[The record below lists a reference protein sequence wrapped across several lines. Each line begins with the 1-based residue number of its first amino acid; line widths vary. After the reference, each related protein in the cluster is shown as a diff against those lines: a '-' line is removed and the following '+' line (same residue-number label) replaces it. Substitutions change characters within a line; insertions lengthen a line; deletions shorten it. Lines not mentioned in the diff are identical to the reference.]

1 MSASSDNGKSRPKPT
16 PPAAASQPVD
26 RPLLRLIP
34 LDDTVVFPN
43 MGITL
48 TVDVGE
54 DERVVLVPR
63 HENEFLEVGTIAEV
77 EDHLRLPGGGR
88 AVALS
93 GEHRA
98 LIGAAQTGVDGE
110 LRVEIDE
117 RPDGV
122 PTDGRTR
129 NLEREYRAIVEEI
142 LELRG
147 DDGRIAAFLR
157 AIVEPGPLADSAG
170 YSPNLSY
177 AQKVELLRTLDVTD
191 RLELSV
197 KLQRESLAE
206 LQVRKRIREDV
217 QDGAE
222 KQQRDYFLRKQ
233 MESIRKE
240 LGEDEG
246 SVADEYRA
254 KIEAAG
260 MPEEVHEQALK
271 ELGRLER
278 MGEQTGESSMI
289 RTYLDW
295 LIAVPWAKRSDEHLD
310 PAGARVVLDADHAGL
325 EDVKDRITEYL
336 AVRKLRQDRGIEADP
351 KSGAI
356 LTLIGPP
363 GTGKTSIGESIARA
377 LGREFVRMSLG
388 GVRDEAEIRGH
399 RRTYI
404 GALPGRL
411 VRALRDAGTMNP
423 VILLDEVDKVGADWR
438 GDPSA
443 ALLEVLDPAQN
454 HSFRDHYLDVEL
466 DLSQVMFI
474 ATANVADTIPGPLLD
489 RMEVIRFDGY
499 TSEEKLAI
507 AKGYLWPRQRDRN
520 GLLEGEVEIDDE
532 LLRLVIA
539 EYTREAG
546 VRSLERELGTLLRK
560 TATKIASTLPVEGSA
575 KATGGAQDGAKEAG
589 AQSEGNEPVD
599 EESVAKPAAK
609 PTDTAP
615 LEEAEPAAKA
625 QPAEP
630 TAKKAP
636 KKAAARKAPPVKID
650 LETVREALGRQR
662 FFQESA
668 SRTATPGVATGLAV
682 TGTGGDVLF
691 VEATAMKSS
700 GSGGGGGLVLTGQLG
715 DVMKESARIALS
727 YVRGHAEEIGIEE
740 GAFEG
745 QEFHVHVPAGAIPKD
760 GPSAGVTMVTALAS
774 LLSGRAVK
782 HTVGMTGEVT
792 LQGRVLP
799 IGGLKQKVLAAHAA
813 GLTDVILPERNRGD
827 LDDIPQE
834 VREQMTFHPVMT
846 VQEVLDRALE
856 PAREVVTSQAS

>member
-1 MSASSDNGKSRPKPT
+1 MPSSPEQHPSTPSVPKQT
-16 PPAAASQPVD
+16 
-26 RPLLRLIP
+26 LRLIP
-34 LDDTVVFPN
+34 LEDTVVFPS

-48 TVDVGE
+48 TVDVGD

-63 HENEFLEVGTIAEV
+63 HENEFLEVGTVAEV
-77 EDHLRLPGGGR
+77 SEQLRLPGGGH
-88 AVALS
+88 AVAIS
-93 GEHRA
+93 GQHRA
-98 LIGAAQTGVDGE
+98 LIGAAQTGPSGE
-110 LRVEIDE
+110 LRVEVDE
-117 RPDGV
+117 RPDEV
-122 PTDGRTR
+122 PVDGRTR
-129 NLEREYRAIVEEI
+129 NLEREYRATVEEI

-157 AIVEPGPLADSAG
+157 AIAEPGALADSAG

-177 AQKVELLRTLDVTD
+177 EQKVELLRTLDVTE
-191 RLELSV
+191 RLELAV

-217 QDGAE
+217 QEGAE
-222 KQQRDYFLRKQ
+222 NQQREYFLRKQ

-246 SVADEYRA
+246 SVAEEYRA
-254 KIEAAG
+254 KIEAAE
-260 MPEEVHEQALK
+260 MPEEVNEQALK

-295 LIAVPWAKRSDEHLD
+295 LIAVPWSKRSDERLD
-310 PAGARVVLDADHAGL
+310 PVAARAVLDADHAGL

-336 AVRKLRQDRGIEADP
+336 AVRKLRADRGIEADGRAGNR
-351 KSGAI
+351 SGAI

-377 LGREFVRMSLG
+377 TGREFVRMSLG

-466 DLSQVMFI
+466 DLSQVMFL

-489 RMEVIRFDGY
+489 RMETIRFDGY

-520 GLLEGEVEIDDE
+520 GLREDEVEISDE
-532 LLRLVIA
+532 VLRTVIA

-546 VRSLERELGTLLRK
+546 VRNLERELGTVLRK
-560 TATKIASTLPVEGSA
+560 TATRIASRKTKL
-575 KATGGAQDGAKEAG
+575 KA
-589 AQSEGNEPVD
+589 
-599 EESVAKPAAK
+599 
-609 PTDTAP
+609 
-615 LEEAEPAAKA
+615 
-625 QPAEP
+625 
-630 TAKKAP
+630 
-636 KKAAARKAPPVKID
+636 PVKID
-650 LETVREALGRQR
+650 LETVRDALGRQK

-682 TGTGGDVLF
+682 TGAGGDVLF
-691 VEATAMKSS
+691 VEATAMKAGDSAA
-700 GSGGGGGLVLTGQLG
+700 GNGLVLTGQLG

-727 YVRGHAEEIGIEE
+727 YVRGHAEELGIEE
-740 GAFEG
+740 SSFEG
-745 QEFHVHVPAGAIPKD
+745 REFHVHVPAGAIPKD

-774 LLSGRAVK
+774 LLSGRPVK

-799 IGGLKQKVLAAHAA
+799 IGGFKQKALAAHAA

-827 LDDIPQE
+827 LDDIPEE

-856 PAREVVTSQAS
+856 PVRDVALS

>member
-1 MSASSDNGKSRPKPT
+1 MTA
-16 PPAAASQPVD
+16 PADTSQTQPSQPK
-26 RPLLRLIP
+26 PLLRLIP

-77 EDHLRLPGGGR
+77 TEHIRLPGGGR
-88 AVALS
+88 AIAIS

-98 LIGAAQTGVDGE
+98 LIGAAQTGAEGE
-110 LRVEIDE
+110 LRVEVDE
-117 RPDGV
+117 RPDAEPV
-122 PTDGRTR
+122 DGRTR
-129 NLEREYRAIVEEI
+129 ELEREYRAVVEEI

-157 AIVEPGPLADSAG
+157 AIAEPGALADSAG

-177 AQKVELLRTLDVTD
+177 EQKVELLRTLDVTE
-191 RLELSV
+191 RLELAV

-217 QDGAE
+217 QEGAE
-222 KQQRDYFLRKQ
+222 KQQREYFLRKQ
-233 MESIRKE
+233 MDSIRKE
-240 LGEDEG
+240 LGDDDA
-246 SVADEYRA
+246 SVAEEYRA
-254 KIEAAG
+254 KIEEAD
-260 MPEEVHEQALK
+260 MPEDVQEQALK
-271 ELGRLER
+271 ELARLER

-295 LIAVPWAKRSDEHLD
+295 LIAVPWGKRSEEHLD
-310 PAGARVVLDADHAGL
+310 PVAARAVLDADHAGL

-336 AVRKLRQDRGIEADP
+336 AVRKLRQDRNIEADP

-377 LGREFVRMSLG
+377 TGREFVRMSLG

-454 HSFRDHYLDVEL
+454 HSFRDHYLDVEM
-466 DLSQVMFI
+466 DLSQVMFL

-489 RMEVIRFDGY
+489 RMEVIHFDGY

-520 GLLEGEVEIDDE
+520 GLRDDEVEISDDV
-532 LLRLVIA
+532 LRTIIG

-546 VRSLERELGTLLRK
+546 VRNLERELGTVLRK
-560 TATKIASTLPVEGSA
+560 TATQIASG
-575 KATGGAQDGAKEAG
+575 KAET
-589 AQSEGNEPVD
+589 
-599 EESVAKPAAK
+599 
-609 PTDTAP
+609 
-615 LEEAEPAAKA
+615 
-625 QPAEP
+625 
-630 TAKKAP
+630 
-636 KKAAARKAPPVKID
+636 PVKID
-650 LETVREALGRQR
+650 VDAVRDALGRQKV
-662 FFQESA
+662 FQESA
-668 SRTATPGVATGLAV
+668 ARTATPGVATGLAV
-682 TGTGGDVLF
+682 TGAGGDVLF
-691 VEATAMKSS
+691 VEATAMKGG
-700 GSGGGGGLVLTGQLG
+700 GSGGNSLVLTGQLG
-715 DVMKESARIALS
+715 DVMKESAKIALS
-727 YVRGHAEEIGIEE
+727 YVRGHAEELGIDEH
-740 GAFEG
+740 AFENK
-745 QEFHVHVPAGAIPKD
+745 EFHVHVPAGAIPKD

-774 LLSGRAVK
+774 LLSGRPVK

-799 IGGLKQKVLAAHAA
+799 IGGFKQKALAANAA

-827 LDDIPQE
+827 LDEIPEE
-834 VREQMTFHPVMT
+834 VRNQMTFHPVMT

-856 PAREVVTSQAS
+856 PARDVAHLS

>member
-1 MSASSDNGKSRPKPT
+1 MASTPSPPSQSGQAQDSQPKP
-16 PPAAASQPVD
+16 V
-26 RPLLRLIP
+26 LRLIP
-34 LDDTVVFPN
+34 LDDTVVFPS

-48 TVDVGE
+48 TIDVGD

-77 EDHLRLPGGGR
+77 SEQLRLPGGAH

-98 LIGAAQTGVDGE
+98 LIGAAQTGPEGE
-110 LRVEIDE
+110 LRVEVDE
-117 RPDGV
+117 RPDDV
-122 PTDGRTR
+122 PVDKRTR
-129 NLEREYRAIVEEI
+129 ELEREYRAVVEEI

-170 YSPNLSY
+170 YSPNLTY
-177 AQKVELLRTLDVTD
+177 EQKVELLRTLSVTD
-191 RLELSV
+191 RLELAV
-197 KLQRESLAE
+197 KLQRDSLAE

-217 QDGAE
+217 QEGAD
-222 KQQRDYFLRKQ
+222 KQQREYFLRKQ

-240 LGEDEG
+240 LDEDET
-246 SVADEYRA
+246 SIVEEYRT
-254 KIEAAG
+254 KIEAAE
-260 MPEEVHEQALK
+260 MPEDVQEQALK

-295 LIAVPWAKRSDEHLD
+295 LIAVPWGKRSDEHLD
-310 PAGARVVLDADHAGL
+310 PMAAREVLDADHAGL
-325 EDVKDRITEYL
+325 EDVKDRVTEYL

-377 LGREFVRMSLG
+377 TGREFVRMSLG

-520 GLLEGEVEIDDE
+520 GLREDEVSVSDE
-532 LLRLVIA
+532 VLRTIIA

-546 VRSLERELGTLLRK
+546 VRNLERELGTVLRK
-560 TATKIASTLPVEGSA
+560 TATRVASGEVEPPVEIA
-575 KATGGAQDGAKEAG
+575 
-589 AQSEGNEPVD
+589 
-599 EESVAKPAAK
+599 
-609 PTDTAP
+609 
-615 LEEAEPAAKA
+615 
-625 QPAEP
+625 
-630 TAKKAP
+630 
-636 KKAAARKAPPVKID
+636 
-650 LETVREALGRQR
+650 LETLREALGRQK

-668 SRTATPGVATGLAV
+668 SRTAVPGVATGLAV

-691 VEATAMKSS
+691 VEATSMTSRPPR
-700 GSGGGGGLVLTGQLG
+700 GDLLLTGQLG

-727 YVRGHAEEIGIEE
+727 YVRSHADELGIEPS
-740 GAFEG
+740 AFEDH
-745 QEFHVHVPAGAIPKD
+745 EFHVHVPAGAIPKD

-774 LLSGRAVK
+774 LLSGRPVK

-799 IGGLKQKVLAAHAA
+799 IGGLKQKALAAHAA

-827 LDDIPQE
+827 LDEIPAE
-834 VREQMTFHPVMT
+834 VREQMSFHPVMSIH
-846 VQEVLDRALE
+846 EVLDLALE
-856 PAREVVTSQAS
+856 PAPTVAQVS

>member
-1 MSASSDNGKSRPKPT
+1 MSSPSEKPT
-16 PPAAASQPVD
+16 VQPSPPK
-26 RPLLRLIP
+26 RLLRLIP

-48 TVDVGE
+48 TIDVGD

-77 EDHLRLPGGGR
+77 SEQIRLPGGGR
-88 AVALS
+88 AVAIS

-98 LIGAAQTGVDGE
+98 LIGAAQTGPEGE
-110 LRVEIDE
+110 LRVEVDE
-117 RPDGV
+117 RPDEV
-122 PTDGRTR
+122 PVDKRTR
-129 NLEREYRAIVEEI
+129 ELEREYRAIVEEI

-147 DDGRIAAFLR
+147 DDGRISAFLR
-157 AIVEPGPLADSAG
+157 AIAEPGALADSAG

-177 AQKVELLRTLDVTD
+177 EQKVELLRTLDVTE
-191 RLELSV
+191 RLELAV

-217 QDGAE
+217 QEGAE
-222 KQQRDYFLRKQ
+222 KQQREYFLRKQ
-233 MESIRKE
+233 MDSIRKE
-240 LGEDEG
+240 LGEDDA
-246 SVADEYRA
+246 SVSEEYRT
-254 KIEAAG
+254 KIEDAA
-260 MPEEVHEQALK
+260 MPEDVKEQALK
-271 ELGRLER
+271 ELARLER

-295 LIAVPWAKRSDEHLD
+295 LIAVPWGKRSEEHLD
-310 PAGARVVLDADHAGL
+310 PVAARAVLDADHAGL

-336 AVRKLRQDRGIEADP
+336 AVRKLRQERGIEADP

-377 LGREFVRMSLG
+377 TGREFVRMSLG

-466 DLSQVMFI
+466 DLSQVMFL

-489 RMEVIRFDGY
+489 RMEVIHFDGY

-520 GLLEGEVEIDDE
+520 GLRENEVEITDDV
-532 LLRLVIA
+532 LRTIIS

-546 VRSLERELGTLLRK
+546 VRTLERQLGTVLRK
-560 TATKIASTLPVEGSA
+560 TATKIASAQSGEEQPAVDPTANGSGPAADEDA
-575 KATGGAQDGAKEAG
+575 KAEKKPKPKRAK
-589 AQSEGNEPVD
+589 
-599 EESVAKPAAK
+599 
-609 PTDTAP
+609 
-615 LEEAEPAAKA
+615 
-625 QPAEP
+625 
-630 TAKKAP
+630 
-636 KKAAARKAPPVKID
+636 RKPVKID
-650 LETVREALGRQR
+650 LETVRDALGRQK

-668 SRTATPGVATGLAV
+668 ARTATPGVATGLAV

-691 VEATAMKSS
+691 VEATAMKGG
-700 GSGGGGGLVLTGQLG
+700 GSGGNSLVLTGQLG
-715 DVMKESARIALS
+715 DVMKESAKIALS
-727 YVRGHAEEIGIEE
+727 YVRGHAEELGIDDRD
-740 GAFEG
+740 FENR
-745 QEFHVHVPAGAIPKD
+745 EFHVHVPAGAIPKD

-774 LLSGRAVK
+774 LLSGRPVK

-827 LDDIPQE
+827 LDDIPEE
-834 VREQMTFHPVMT
+834 VREHMTFHPVMT

-856 PAREVVTSQAS
+856 PARDVVARVS

>member
-1 MSASSDNGKSRPKPT
+1 MPSAADKPQI
-16 PPAAASQPVD
+16 QPVEPK
-26 RPLLRLIP
+26 PLLRLIP

-48 TVDVGE
+48 TIDVG
-54 DERVVLVPR
+54 DDDRVILVPR
-63 HENEFLEVGTIAEV
+63 HENEFLEVGTVAEV
-77 EDHLRLPGGGR
+77 SEQIRLPGGGQ
-88 AVALS
+88 AVAIS
-93 GEHRA
+93 GQHRA
-98 LIGAAQTGVDGE
+98 LIGAAQTGPGGE
-110 LRVEIDE
+110 LRVEVDE
-117 RPDGV
+117 RPDEV
-122 PTDGRTR
+122 PVDGRTR
-129 NLEREYRAIVEEI
+129 ELEREYRATVEEI

-147 DDGRIAAFLR
+147 DDGRISAFLR
-157 AIVEPGPLADSAG
+157 AIAEPGALADSAG

-177 AQKVELLRTLDVTD
+177 EQKVELLRTLDVTE
-191 RLELSV
+191 RLDLAV
-197 KLQRESLAE
+197 RLQRDSLAE

-217 QDGAE
+217 QEGAE
-222 KQQRDYFLRKQ
+222 KQQREYFLRKQ
-233 MESIRKE
+233 MDSIRKE
-240 LGEDEG
+240 LGDDDA
-246 SVADEYRA
+246 SVAEEYRA
-254 KIEAAG
+254 KIEEAG
-260 MPEEVHEQALK
+260 MPEAVSEQALK
-271 ELGRLER
+271 ELSRLER
-278 MGEQTGESSMI
+278 MGEQSGESSMI

-295 LIAVPWAKRSDEHLD
+295 LIAVPWNKRSDEHLD
-310 PAGARVVLDADHAGL
+310 PVAARAVLDADHEGL

-377 LGREFVRMSLG
+377 TGREFVRMSLG

-438 GDPSA
+438 GDPSS

-466 DLSQVMFI
+466 DLSQVMFL

-520 GLLEGEVEIDDE
+520 GLREDEVEISDE
-532 LLRLVIA
+532 VLRTIIS

-546 VRSLERELGTLLRK
+546 VRNLERELGTVLRK
-560 TATKIASTLPVEGSA
+560 TATRIAS
-575 KATGGAQDGAKEAG
+575 AQVLGE
-589 AQSEGNEPVD
+589 QP
-599 EESVAKPAAK
+599 KPAAK
-609 PTDTAP
+609 A
-615 LEEAEPAAKA
+615 
-625 QPAEP
+625 
-630 TAKKAP
+630 AKKAGP
-636 KKAAARKAPPVKID
+636 ESNGKAVDAKKPAKAKSSKKSEAKAGSTATAAVKID
-650 LETVREALGRQR
+650 VEAVRDALGRQK

-668 SRTATPGVATGLAV
+668 ARTATPGVATGLAV
-682 TGTGGDVLF
+682 TGAGGDVLF
-691 VEATAMKSS
+691 VEATTMKTG
-700 GSGGGGGLVLTGQLG
+700 GSGGNGLVLTGQLG

-727 YVRGHAEEIGIEE
+727 YVRGHAEELGIDES
-740 GAFEG
+740 AFEG
-745 QEFHVHVPAGAIPKD
+745 TEFHVHVPAGAIPKD

-774 LLSGRAVK
+774 LLSGRPVK

-799 IGGLKQKVLAAHAA
+799 IGGLKQKALAAHAA

-827 LDDIPQE
+827 LDDIPEE
-834 VREQMTFHPVMT
+834 VRKQMTFHPVMT

-856 PAREVVTSQAS
+856 PARDVSRIS

>member
-1 MSASSDNGKSRPKPT
+1 MPTSSDNGHTPSPT
-16 PPAAASQPVD
+16 PRGDVGSSES

-48 TVDVGE
+48 TIDVG
-54 DERVVLVPR
+54 DDQRVVLVPR
-63 HENEFLEVGTIAEV
+63 HDNEFLEVGTIAEV
-77 EDHLRLPGGGR
+77 DDHIRLPGGGR

-93 GEHRA
+93 GQHRA
-98 LIGAAQTGVDGE
+98 QIGAAQTGPDGD
-110 LRVEIDE
+110 LRVEVQE
-117 RPDGV
+117 LPDDV
-122 PTDGRTR
+122 PADGRTR
-129 NLEREYRAIVEEI
+129 NLEREYRAVVEEI

-177 AQKVELLRTLDVTD
+177 AQKVELLRTLDVTA
-191 RLELSV
+191 RLEMAV

-217 QDGAE
+217 QEGAE
-222 KQQRDYFLRKQ
+222 KQQREYFLRKQ

-246 SVADEYRA
+246 SVVEEYRA
-254 KIEAAG
+254 KIESAE
-260 MPEEVHEQALK
+260 MPEEVEKQALK

-295 LIAVPWAKRSDEHLD
+295 LIALPWSKRSEEHLD
-310 PAGARVVLDADHAGL
+310 PTGARAVLDADHAGL
-325 EDVKDRITEYL
+325 EDVKDRIVEYL
-336 AVRKLRQDRGIEADP
+336 AVRKLRQDRNIEADP

-520 GLLEGEVEIDDE
+520 GLREGEVEISDE
-532 LLRLVIA
+532 LLRTVIA

-560 TATKIASTLPVEGSA
+560 TATKIASSLPAE
-575 KATGGAQDGAKEAG
+575 GGAQA
-589 AQSEGNEPVD
+589 
-599 EESVAKPAAK
+599 PAV
-609 PTDTAP
+609 
-615 LEEAEPAAKA
+615 EEASEPAAA
-625 QPAEP
+625 V
-630 TAKKAP
+630 T
-636 KKAAARKAPPVKID
+636 PVTID
-650 LETVREALGRQR
+650 LETIRDALGRQK

-691 VEATAMKSS
+691 VEATAMKSG

-727 YVRGHAEEIGIEE
+727 YVRGHAEEIGIDES
-740 GAFEG
+740 AFEG

-774 LLSGRAVK
+774 LLSGRPVK

-827 LDDIPQE
+827 LDDIPEE
-834 VREQMTFHPVMT
+834 VREQMSFHPVMT

-856 PAREVVTSQAS
+856 PTRDVAHQLP

>member
-1 MSASSDNGKSRPKPT
+1 MPSPTNT
-16 PPAAASQPVD
+16 PPRQSKQT
-26 RPLLRLIP
+26 LRLIP
-34 LDDTVVFPN
+34 LEDTVVFPS

-48 TVDVGE
+48 TVDVGD

-77 EDHLRLPGGGR
+77 GEQLRLPGGGH
-88 AVALS
+88 AVAIS

-98 LIGAAQTGVDGE
+98 LIGAAQTGSGGE
-110 LRVEIDE
+110 LRVEVDE
-117 RPDGV
+117 RPDESPV
-122 PTDGRTR
+122 DGKTR

-147 DDGRIAAFLR
+147 DDGRISAFLR
-157 AIVEPGPLADSAG
+157 AIVEPGALADSAG

-177 AQKVELLRTLDVTD
+177 EQKVELLRTLDVTE
-191 RLELSV
+191 RLELAV
-197 KLQRESLAE
+197 RLQRESLAE

-217 QDGAE
+217 QEGAE
-222 KQQRDYFLRKQ
+222 KQQREYFLRKQ

-240 LGEDEG
+240 LDEDDA
-246 SVADEYRA
+246 SVVEEYRT
-254 KIEAAG
+254 KIEDAQ
-260 MPEEVHEQALK
+260 MPEAVNEQALK

-295 LIAVPWAKRSDEHLD
+295 LIAVPWSKRSDERLD
-310 PAGARVVLDADHAGL
+310 PVEARAVLDADHAGL
-325 EDVKDRITEYL
+325 DDVKDRITEYL
-336 AVRKLRQDRGIEADP
+336 AVRKLRADRGIEADP

-363 GTGKTSIGESIARA
+363 GTGKTSIGESIAKA
-377 LGREFVRMSLG
+377 TGREFVRMSLG

-466 DLSQVMFI
+466 DLSQVMFL

-489 RMEVIRFDGY
+489 RMETIRFDGY

-520 GLLEGEVEIDDE
+520 GLREDEVSISDEI
-532 LLRLVIA
+532 LKTIA
-539 EYTREAG
+539 SEYTREAG
-546 VRSLERELGTLLRK
+546 VRNLERELGTVLRK
-560 TATKIASTLPVEGSA
+560 TATRIAS
-575 KATGGAQDGAKEAG
+575 AQ
-589 AQSEGNEPVD
+589 
-599 EESVAKPAAK
+599 
-609 PTDTAP
+609 
-615 LEEAEPAAKA
+615 AE
-625 QPAEP
+625 
-630 TAKKAP
+630 
-636 KKAAARKAPPVKID
+636 PPVKID
-650 LETVREALGRQR
+650 LEVVRDALGRQKV
-662 FFQESA
+662 FQESA
-668 SRTATPGVATGLAV
+668 ARTATPGVATGLAV
-682 TGTGGDVLF
+682 TGAGGDVLF
-691 VEATAMKSS
+691 VEATAMKAGDSAP
-700 GSGGGGGLVLTGQLG
+700 GNGLVLTGQLG

-727 YVRGHAEEIGIEE
+727 YVRGHAEELGIEE
-740 GAFEG
+740 IAFEG
-745 QEFHVHVPAGAIPKD
+745 KEFHVHVPAGAIPKD

-774 LLSGRAVK
+774 LLSGRPVK

-799 IGGLKQKVLAAHAA
+799 IGGFKQKALAAHAA

-827 LDDIPQE
+827 LDDIPEE

-846 VQEVLDRALE
+846 VQEVLDEALE
-856 PAREVVTSQAS
+856 PAHYLAQVA

>member
-1 MSASSDNGKSRPKPT
+1 MTS
-16 PPAAASQPVD
+16 PADINDTQPSQSKQ
-26 RPLLRLIP
+26 LLRLIP

-48 TVDVGE
+48 TVDVGD

-63 HENEFLEVGTIAEV
+63 HESEFLEVGTIAEV
-77 EDHLRLPGGGR
+77 TEKVRLPGGGR

-93 GEHRA
+93 GEHRG
-98 LIGAAQTGVDGE
+98 LIGAAQTGAAGE
-110 LRVEIDE
+110 LRVEVDE
-117 RPDGV
+117 RPDDV
-122 PTDGRTR
+122 PVDGRTR
-129 NLEREYRAIVEEI
+129 ELEREYRAVVEEI

-157 AIVEPGPLADSAG
+157 AIAEPGALADSAG
-170 YSPNLSY
+170 YSPNLTY
-177 AQKVELLRTLDVTD
+177 EQKVELLRTTDVTD
-191 RLELSV
+191 RLELAV

-217 QDGAE
+217 QEGAE
-222 KQQRDYFLRKQ
+222 KQQREYFLRKQ

-240 LGEDEG
+240 LGEDDA
-246 SVADEYRA
+246 SVADEYRK
-254 KIEAAG
+254 KIADAG
-260 MPEEVHEQALK
+260 MPDDVQEQALK
-271 ELGRLER
+271 ELARLER

-295 LIAVPWAKRSDEHLD
+295 LIAVPWNKRSDERLD
-310 PAGARVVLDADHAGL
+310 PIAAREVLDADHAGL
-325 EDVKDRITEYL
+325 EDVKDRVTEYL
-336 AVRKLRQDRGIEADP
+336 AVRKLRQDREIAADP

-377 LGREFVRMSLG
+377 TGREFVRMSLG

-454 HSFRDHYLDVEL
+454 STFRDHYLDVEL

-499 TSEEKLAI
+499 TAEEKLAI

-520 GLLEGEVEIDDE
+520 GLRDDEVAIDDDV
-532 LLRLVIA
+532 LRTVIA

-546 VRSLERELGTLLRK
+546 VRNLERELGTVLRK
-560 TATKIASTLPVEGSA
+560 TATKIASGKT
-575 KATGGAQDGAKEAG
+575 
-589 AQSEGNEPVD
+589 
-599 EESVAKPAAK
+599 
-609 PTDTAP
+609 TAP
-615 LEEAEPAAKA
+615 V
-625 QPAEP
+625 
-630 TAKKAP
+630 T
-636 KKAAARKAPPVKID
+636 ID
-650 LETVREALGRQR
+650 LETVRDALGRQK

-682 TGTGGDVLF
+682 TGVGGDVLF
-691 VEATAMKSS
+691 VEATAMKT
-700 GSGGGGGLVLTGQLG
+700 GGNGGLVLTGQLG

-727 YVRGHAEEIGIEE
+727 YVRGHADELGIDESE
-740 GAFEG
+740 FENK
-745 QEFHVHVPAGAIPKD
+745 EFHVHVPAGAIPKD

-774 LLSGRAVK
+774 LLTGRPVK

-799 IGGLKQKVLAAHAA
+799 IGGLKQKALAANAA
-813 GLTDVILPERNRGD
+813 GLTDVIMPERNRGD
-827 LDDIPQE
+827 LDEIPEE
-834 VREQMTFHPVMT
+834 VRDQMTFHPVMT

-856 PAREVVTSQAS
+856 PARDVAHV

>member
-1 MSASSDNGKSRPKPT
+1 MPDTPEQPTSRSSEQHKTQPSIPKQT
-16 PPAAASQPVD
+16 
-26 RPLLRLIP
+26 LRLIP
-34 LDDTVVFPN
+34 LEDTVVFPS

-48 TVDVGE
+48 TVDVGD

-77 EDHLRLPGGGR
+77 GEQLRLPGGGH
-88 AVALS
+88 AVAIS

-98 LIGAAQTGVDGE
+98 LIGAAQTGPEGE
-110 LRVEIDE
+110 LRVEVDE
-117 RPDGV
+117 RPDESPV
-122 PTDGRTR
+122 DGKTR
-129 NLEREYRAIVEEI
+129 NLEREYRATVEEI

-157 AIVEPGPLADSAG
+157 AIAEPGALADSAG
-170 YSPNLSY
+170 YSPQLTY
-177 AQKVELLRTLDVTD
+177 EQKVELLRTLDVTD
-191 RLELSV
+191 RLELAV

-217 QDGAE
+217 QEGAE
-222 KQQRDYFLRKQ
+222 NQQREYFLRKQ

-246 SVADEYRA
+246 SVAEEYRA
-254 KIEAAG
+254 KIEAAE
-260 MPEEVHEQALK
+260 MPEEVNEQALK

-295 LIAVPWAKRSDEHLD
+295 LISVPWNKRSDERLD
-310 PAGARVVLDADHAGL
+310 PVEARAVLDADHAGL

-336 AVRKLRQDRGIEADP
+336 AVRKLRADRGIEADP

-377 LGREFVRMSLG
+377 TGREFVRMSLG

-466 DLSQVMFI
+466 DLSQVMFL

-489 RMEVIRFDGY
+489 RMETIRFDGY

-520 GLLEGEVEIDDE
+520 GLREDEVEISDE
-532 LLRLVIA
+532 ILKTIA
-539 EYTREAG
+539 SEYTREAG
-546 VRSLERELGTLLRK
+546 VRNLERELGTVLRK
-560 TATKIASTLPVEGSA
+560 TATRIASAQSPAKAEQPNPTGENGKEPAAQGKEVAAEGKEVAAQNQKKSTTRKPKAA
-575 KATGGAQDGAKEAG
+575 KAT
-589 AQSEGNEPVD
+589 
-599 EESVAKPAAK
+599 
-609 PTDTAP
+609 
-615 LEEAEPAAKA
+615 
-625 QPAEP
+625 
-630 TAKKAP
+630 
-636 KKAAARKAPPVKID
+636 PVKID
-650 LETVREALGRQR
+650 LEVVRDALGRQKV
-662 FFQESA
+662 FQESA
-668 SRTATPGVATGLAV
+668 ARTATPGVATGLAV
-682 TGTGGDVLF
+682 TGAGGDVLF
-691 VEATAMKSS
+691 VEATAMKAGDSAP
-700 GSGGGGGLVLTGQLG
+700 GNGLVLTGQLG

-727 YVRGHAEEIGIEE
+727 YVRGHAEELGIPET
-740 GAFEG
+740 AFEG
-745 QEFHVHVPAGAIPKD
+745 KEFHVHVPAGAIPKD

-774 LLSGRAVK
+774 LLSGRPVK

-799 IGGLKQKVLAAHAA
+799 IGGFKQKALAAHAA

-827 LDDIPQE
+827 LDDIPEE
-834 VREQMTFHPVMT
+834 VREQMAFHPVMT
-846 VQEVLDRALE
+846 VQEVLDIALEHVVE
-856 PAREVVTSQAS
+856 PARDVAHA